1 MEDELLTW
9 MSGKNSFTT
18 SFWDFATLI
27 GLNYEEMK
35 TGKSMGDLSPMQ
47 EHETYVFYPTGKHH
61 HGACKDLR
69 RYPSLIFSMLRH
81 TIVPK
86 VGNFNAIRFPYYE
99 VIRAVLSGDKLNI
112 VEWMAARMV
121 ECRLDRRGA
130 LVF

>member
-35 TGKSMGDLSPMQ
+35 TGKSMGDLLPMQ
-47 EHETYVFYPTGKHH
+47 EHETYVFYSDGKHH
-61 HGACKDLR
+61 HGASKDFR

-81 TIVPK
+81 TIMPK
-86 VGNFNAIRFPYYE
+86 VGNFDVVRIPYYE
-99 VIRAVLSGDKLNI
+99 AIRAIIFGDKLN
-112 VEWMAARMV
+112 MV
-121 ECRLDRRGA
+121 
-130 LVF
+130 LVDGH